1 MVSAAAA
8 FFTASEADE
17 RQLSMRGGV
26 AAGKRSIVMIIKI
39 LGSAAGGGFPQWNC
53 NGIHSAN
60 VRAGK
65 PGYRSRTQSSLAVS
79 ADGKNW
85 ALLNASPDLRQQINE
100 NPELH
105 PEKAGPLRNSP
116 IKAVVVTNADVDHIT
131 GLVHLREA
139 QPFAIYGSERV
150 MTTLNANSIFDVC
163 ARDKVARRILPL
175 GKPVELEGAGVDLG
189 LIVEGFAVPGK
200 IALFLERG
208 SQDNNFGSRDGDTI
222 GLRITAKN
230 TGKAFFYIPGCAEI
244 DPPLADLLKG
254 AELVFFDG
262 TLYTDNEMIDQ
273 GLMAKTGRR
282 MGHLSVSGPDG
293 TIAAFEPLGV
303 RRRIF
308 VHINNSNPILD
319 ENSPARKATES
330 AGWEVGYDGMEVR
343 L

>member
-1 MVSAAAA
+1 
-8 FFTASEADE
+8 
-17 RQLSMRGGV
+17 
-26 AAGKRSIVMIIKI
+26 MIIKI
-39 LGSAAGGGFPQWNC
+39 LGSGAGGGFPQWNC
-53 NGIHSAN
+53 NGIHSSN

-100 NPELH
+100 TPELH
-105 PEKAGPLRNSP
+105 PNKMGPLRNSP

-139 QPFAIYGSERV
+139 QPFSAYGSDRV
-150 MTTLNANSIFDVC
+150 MATLNANSIFDVC
-163 ARDKVARRILPL
+163 ARDKVPRIVLPL
-175 GKPVELEGAGVDLG
+175 DTPIELTGAGVDLG
-189 LIVEGFAVPGK
+189 LTVEGFAVPGK

-208 SQDNNFGSRDGDTI
+208 GEEEKFGSRDGDTI
-222 GLRITAKN
+222 GLKITDTKS
-230 TGKAFFYIPGCAEI
+230 GKAFFYIPGCAEI
-244 DPPLADLLKG
+244 DPPLAAHLKG

-273 GLMAKTGRR
+273 GLMPKTGHR
-282 MGHLSVSGPDG
+282 MGHMSVSGADG
-293 TIAAFEPLGV
+293 TIEAFKPLGV
-303 RRRIF
+303 KRRIF

-319 ENSPARKATES
+319 ETSQARKETER